1 MFTSE
6 FAGSIEGSKDL
17 SIRSVGQSQ
26 LHARDKWGSI
36 YLRSPDIYQHVC
48 DKSRRFLVRLREV
61 AEVKFGLKT
70 GKNSFFYMSGAKAKS
85 WGIES
90 EFLRPV
96 CTSSRGIRRL
106 TIQGSELETLAFSC
120 SKDKEALD
128 GTAALEYI
136 QYGEE
141 SQFHKGE
148 SVRKRKRWYDLGDTS
163 SFNVGTQYQ
172 VASTSRTYYSSG
184 GILFDANFHTVSSDS
199 VHPVP
204 ICVSL
209 NSTWAQL
216 AIAVIGRT
224 NFGGGLLKFQT
235 YELQQLLVAD
245 PRLLTDVDHD
255 VLAGDAWDVTDLS
268 PCRLAL
274 DAIVFDALALT
285 QDESDAVYEAVQ
297 RLASDRST
305 KSRNIT

>member
-1 MFTSE
+1 M
-6 FAGSIEGSKDL
+6 
-17 SIRSVGQSQ
+17 
-26 LHARDKWGSI
+26 
-36 YLRSPDIYQHVC
+36 
-48 DKSRRFLVRLREV
+48 
-61 AEVKFGLKT
+61 
-70 GKNSFFYMSGAKAKS
+70 
-85 WGIES
+85 
-90 EFLRPV
+90 
-96 CTSSRGIRRL
+96 
-106 TIQGSELETLAFSC
+106 
-120 SKDKEALD
+120 
-128 GTAALEYI
+128 
-136 QYGEE
+136 
-141 SQFHKGE
+141 
-148 SVRKRKRWYDLGDTS
+148 
-163 SFNVGTQYQ
+163 
-172 VASTSRTYYSSG
+172 
-184 GILFDANFHTVSSDS
+184 
-199 VHPVP
+199 
-204 ICVSL
+204 SL

-274 DAIVFDALALT
+274 DAIVFDALGLT